1 MLTLSS
7 RASCRW
13 VLAVVGALLNLGCV
27 VEEPGAADEAAGEQ
41 AQSIYYGTS
50 SGVNFGVVE
59 IYRNGNTNKPCSGY
73 FISRRHIVTSAHCT
87 DRYAVNNQ
95 WYYVRVKTGYN
106 TFTYLKDSTR
116 PDTWTSM
123 RQDIAPG
130 WNWDSPQAATDTAIL
145 TIPATT
151 QNVPP
156 DSQLLR
162 VSTAAPL
169 LNQYHN
175 IWGWGAY
182 AITAQGLARPNDLL
196 FGDNVYVTGVSTG
209 RFTATSTVSRL
220 TCVGDSG
227 APSTRYIGG
236 YYVATGTHR
245 GNLDDPRCASPGEQM
260 LWSDTSNKIT
270 WIEGVVRLAYGS
282 SYSCARSGAGAD
294 AHMRCF

>member
-1 MLTLSS
+1 MAVSASAIFVGCAGSDGELAEEESGS
-7 RASCRW
+7 R
-13 VLAVVGALLNLGCV
+13 
-27 VEEPGAADEAAGEQ
+27 EQ
-41 AQSIYYGTS
+41 AIYYGTS

-59 IYRNGNTNKPCSGY
+59 IYRSGNTTKPCSGY
-73 FISRRHIVTSAHCT
+73 FISRRHIVTSAHCV
-87 DRYAVNNQ
+87 DRYTVGLSQ

-106 TFTYLKDSTR
+106 AFTYLKDSTR

-123 RQDIAPG
+123 RQDVTPG
-130 WNWDSPQAATDTAIL
+130 FNWDSPQAATDTAIL
-145 TIPATT
+145 TIPSTT

-162 VSTAAPL
+162 VSTAAPV

-196 FGDNVYVTGVSTG
+196 FGDNVYVTGVSAG
-209 RFTATSTVSRL
+209 RFTATSNESRL
-220 TCVGDSG
+220 TCAGDSG
-227 APSTRYIGG
+227 APSTRYTGG

-260 LWSDTSNKIT
+260 LWSDTSNKIA
-270 WIEGVVRLAYGS
+270 WMESVIRLAYGS
-282 SYSCARSGAGAD
+282 GYSCARIGVGSD